1 MNYGRL
7 VAAAVVAT
15 IVDAIYG
22 ILVYGTALTSQF
34 ARFPGV
40 YRSADQATYMPILFC
55 GIFLAMLAAT
65 FIFAK
70 GFEGGSALGEGIR
83 FGILIGV
90 VEVGYASI
98 VGYAMTNIGRR
109 LALSMTIANFVEWV
123 IAGAV
128 IGLVYGSAAQ
138 AVKHRA
144 ATA

>member
-7 VAAAVVAT
+7 VAAAAVAT

-22 ILVYGTALTSQF
+22 FLVYGMAFHELF
-34 ARFPGV
+34 AAHANV
-40 YRSADQATYMPILFC
+40 YRPPSDVAYMPILFS

-65 FIFAK
+65 YIFAK
-70 GFEGGSALGEGIR
+70 GVESGGGLAEGVR
-83 FGILIGV
+83 FGVVIAL

-109 LALSMTIANFVEWV
+109 LGASMAIANFVEWV

-128 IGLVYGSAAQ
+128 IGLVYKPKI
-138 AVKHRA
+138 AVKVKA